1 VSKGPHYWDARYS
14 EKGFAY
20 GELPNDFLKSALP
33 FKSQSQRSRRA
44 ISLCEGEGRN
54 AVFLA
59 QLGYQVTAVDFSAV
73 GLLKAQALAQRHGVH
88 IDCVV
93 TDLADLDLGTDQWD
107 LVIAIFCQPESS
119 VRQRLYGQLG
129 HALRQRGRFI
139 SETKVESGPNASD
152 RYPGIGLLQEEL
164 APLKVVF
171 AQEIERLLNE
181 GTYHQGPH
189 RTAQIQA
196 VKG

>member
-1 VSKGPHYWDARYS
+1 VNKGHPYWDARYA

-20 GELPNDFLKSALP
+20 GELPNDFLKSAFSDKP
-33 FKSQSQRSRRA
+33 PSPVGGRA

-59 QLGYQVTAVDFSAV
+59 QQGYEVTAVDFSEV
-73 GLLKAQALAQRHGVH
+73 GLQKAQSLARLHGVQ

-93 TDLADLDLGTDQWD
+93 CDMADLDLGTDQWD
-107 LVIAIFCQPESS
+107 LVIAIFCQPESA

-129 HALRQRGRFI
+129 QALRQNGRFI
-139 SETKVESGPNASD
+139 LETKVEIGATSAD
-152 RYPGIGLLQEEL
+152 RYPGIALLQEEL
-164 APLKVVF
+164 APLKLVF
-171 AQEIERLLNE
+171 AQESERSLNE
-181 GTYHQGPH
+181 GAYHQGLH

-196 VKG
+196 VKS